1 MITGAGGGVM
11 ETISPKG
18 NTFDREALLLAVTS
32 VGIGWACFACLM
44 VASYRVIH
52 ALL

>member
-1 MITGAGGGVM
+1 MG
-11 ETISPKG
+11 TISSKV
-18 NTFDREALLLAVTS
+18 TIFDRESLFLAVIS

-44 VASYRVIH
+44 VASYRVMR

>member
-1 MITGAGGGVM
+1 M

-18 NTFDREALLLAVTS
+18 TIFDRESLFLAVIS

-44 VASYRVIH
+44 VASYHVAR